1 MAIAATKRHVA
12 RRVSDVHLP
21 AAMSSHSRIQQ
32 IINHERSISR
42 SLAPFGLA
50 LVVATLSLVVLALQT

>member
-1 MAIAATKRHVA
+1 MA
-12 RRVSDVHLP
+12 RRVSGDHLP
-21 AAMSSHSRIQQ
+21 AAMSSRSRIQQ